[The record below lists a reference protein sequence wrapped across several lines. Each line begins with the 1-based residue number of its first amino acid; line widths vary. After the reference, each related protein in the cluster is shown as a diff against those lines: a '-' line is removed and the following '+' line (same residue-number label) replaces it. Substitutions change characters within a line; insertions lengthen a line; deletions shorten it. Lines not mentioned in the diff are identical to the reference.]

1 MFCREVVIMKRILTV
16 NAKVGMV
23 IAGDIYTDAGLLV
36 VPKGTVLDKGVI
48 EGIKSYSVYDFFI
61 EEEPK
66 KTISYDIDE
75 LDRLMLEDDGT
86 STGYYDKIKATEE
99 FHKFEAQFV
108 ESVKSVE
115 DNINNIVKM
124 NNPVCVEDLLSTVK
138 KITDKFKPDV
148 TLFDMLHCIEGYDDS
163 TYIHSLNVA
172 LICRVT
178 GEWLKMSQADLD
190 VLTVAGLLH
199 DIGKVMIS
207 DDIIKKPGKL
217 TPTEYAIVQ
226 SHTVHGYNILKNQPI
241 DDRIKQAALMHHERC
256 DGKGYPNKYKH
267 EEIDLF
273 ARIVAIADVYDAMT
287 SNRVYRSAI
296 CPFNVISTFEES
308 VDLFDP
314 KFLYVFLEKIAHSY
328 VNNEVVLNDELEG
341 TVVMI
346 NKYALAKPG
355 VLVGGAYIDL
365 SRQDKL
371 KITAIK

>member
-1 MFCREVVIMKRILTV
+1 MRRILTV
-16 NAKVGMV
+16 NAKEGMIV
-23 IAGDIYTDAGLLV
+23 AGDVYTESGQLV
-36 VPKGTVLDKGVI
+36 VPKGTILDKEII
-48 EGIKSYSVYDFFI
+48 EGIKSFMVYDFFI
-61 EEEPK
+61 EEDKRE
-66 KTISYDIDE
+66 ISYDIEELERFLFEGDE
-75 LDRLMLEDDGT
+75 GG
-86 STGYYDKIKATEE
+86 STGYYDRIKSTEE
-99 FHKFEAQFV
+99 FLKFEAQFV

-115 DNINNIVKM
+115 EDINSIVRM

-148 TLFDMLHCIEGYDDS
+148 TLFDMMHCIEGYDDS
-163 TYIHSLNVA
+163 TYVHSLNVA

-178 GEWLKMSQADLD
+178 GEWMKMSPEDLD

-199 DIGKVMIS
+199 DIGKVMIPE
-207 DDIIKKPGKL
+207 DIIKKPGKL
-217 TPTEYAIVQ
+217 NPTEYAIIQ

-241 DDRIKQAALMHHERC
+241 DERIKYAALMHHERC
-256 DGKGYPNKYKH
+256 DGKGYPNKYKQN
-267 EEIDLF
+267 EIDLF

-287 SNRVYRSAI
+287 SNRVYRSAL
-296 CPFNVISTFEES
+296 CPFKVISIFEES

-314 KFLYVFLEKIAHSY
+314 KCLFVFLEKIAHSY
-328 VNNEVVLNDELEG
+328 VNNEVILNESLEG